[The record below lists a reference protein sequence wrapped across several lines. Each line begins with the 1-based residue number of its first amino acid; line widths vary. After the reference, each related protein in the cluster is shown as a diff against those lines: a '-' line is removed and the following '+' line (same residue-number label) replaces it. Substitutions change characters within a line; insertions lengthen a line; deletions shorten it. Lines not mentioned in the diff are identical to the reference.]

1 MWSPLSKESERDLM
15 MYNCLFSFYKQE
27 KLERS
32 ERKYGEFALSF
43 KIPEIYERKWS
54 TFTVENGVLTI
65 IYEKDK
71 DD

>member
-1 MWSPLSKESERDLM
+1 MTIIKGIRKRP
-15 MYNCLFSFYKQE
+15 YNVIFLYIQKSE

-54 TFTVENGVLTI
+54 LFSVENGVLTI
-65 IYEKDK
+65 IYDKDK

>member
-1 MWSPLSKESERDLM
+1 M
-15 MYNCLFSFYKQE
+15 
-27 KLERS
+27 ERS